1 MSKELFVEYLKK
13 KGYGSAVLKDGR
25 VEVTIVGDATEYR
38 KAKMDIMLF
47 AKKVGYTHSF
57 GVKLLQEEDRNE

>member
-1 MSKELFVEYLKK
+1 MTKEIFVEYLKK

-25 VEVTIVGDATEYR
+25 VEVTIVGDAADYR

-57 GVKLLQEEDRNE
+57 GVKLLQEEENDI